1 MKKIIS
7 IFCLLSIVL
16 VAEAQMS
23 RADQL
28 KSLEQNSSNNQ
39 NINQLQNNSDQEM
52 TATLKSAARLFGAK
66 DDLTTVIMIIP
77 SGSTVAVLGSD
88 STYYKVQF
96 EENEGYI
103 LKRQAVI
110 DNSPAQKKQSSASE
124 AGNQEQVTQNR
135 NRPVAQQDQQSR
147 FSYLED
153 KYGSAMAARLNAG
166 KIWKG
171 MSAEMVKDSWG
182 SPQKIN
188 RVINGNTMNEEWTY
202 KSTRLYLE
210 NNKLIDWGP
219 VRR

>member
-7 IFCLLSIVL
+7 LFCLLSIMY

-28 KSLEQNSSNNQ
+28 KSLEQNSTASEKTNLGHSNQ
-39 NINQLQNNSDQEM
+39 DM

-77 SGSTVAVLGSD
+77 SGSTVIVLGSD

-96 EENEGYI
+96 EDNEGYI
-103 LKRQAVI
+103 LRKQAVI
-110 DNSPAQKKQSSASE
+110 DNKPAERKPSANQDIN
-124 AGNQEQVTQNR
+124 NQEPATQNR
-135 NRPVAQQDQQSR
+135 NRPVVQQDQQSR

-153 KYGSAMAARLNAG
+153 KYGSAMAARLSAG

-182 SPQKIN
+182 SPQQIN

-202 KSTRLYLE
+202 RNTKLYLE